1 MVAWILQFGIPQLQ
15 CLGLGV
21 GESLSLSPWFR
32 NLIAFL
38 CFYFFITFFW
48 GEHRVCPGRHF
59 ADKSLYVAV
68 SNILAVYNIK
78 PPTDDEG
85 NEVKLRGEVTGGMIS
100 SVDLIIS
107 ELLFD

>member
-1 MVAWILQFGIPQLQ
+1 M
-15 CLGLGV
+15 
-21 GESLSLSPWFR
+21 
-32 NLIAFL
+32 
-38 CFYFFITFFW
+38 
-48 GEHRVCPGRHF
+48 
-59 ADKSLYVAV
+59 AV